1 MDYASVAK
9 KILQRVGGKENVISL
24 VHCMTRLRFTLK
36 DESIVDDEAVKKTKG
51 VMGVMKKA
59 GQYQIIIGND
69 VANVYAE
76 LNKLGNFSS
85 EAPKKAPEKKEKKNV
100 VSMLMDTISGIM
112 APVIPAIIGAAM
124 IKVLL
129 TLLPMIGVLSTEGD
143 TYNLLSVMG
152 DGAFFFMPVLIAI
165 SASKK
170 FGTNMYYAASIAL
183 IMLHPNFISLMSEA
197 NEAGEIVKF
206 LGFIPVTY
214 ASYSYSVIPIIL
226 AVWSLKYV
234 EKLVDKI
241 TPVVTK
247 NFLKPM
253 LVVLIEAPIALIVL
267 GPLGAI
273 FGNVLSDAVYF
284 VHDKLGFIAI
294 GIVAGIYPFVVMA
307 GMHHAF
313 TPIKLG
319 MIATTGYENFICI
332 GELCSNMAQGA
343 AALAVS
349 IKSKNKDF
357 KQIAGSSA
365 FSALFAGITEPALY
379 GVTLRLKRPM
389 LGACIG
395 AAVGGLFGG
404 FFQMKCFGIATPA
417 IVTIVQYVEEDRASS
432 LLIAALTILL
442 TVVVTFIATMIIGF
456 EDIVDED
463 DDLDEVTMEADVK
476 EEALEE
482 KLLEEGEE
490 IHVSSPMQG
499 ECIPL
504 EEVKDA
510 TFSQGILGK
519 GTAVIPEKGE
529 VRAPFDG
536 RIDVMFETGHA
547 VGMTSEDGVELL
559 IHVGMD
565 TVNLEGKYFY
575 PKKASGDKV
584 KKGEV
589 ILEFDKDEIVKA
601 GYDITTPIIVSNT
614 DKFKDVEADVTG
626 PVKELDEILVI
637 K

>member
-1 MDYASVAK
+1 MDYENTAK
-9 KILQRVGGKENVISL
+9 KILQRVGGKDNVINL

-51 VMGVMKKA
+51 VMGIMKKG

-69 VANVYAE
+69 VGNVFNE
-76 LNKLGNFSS
+76 LNKLGNFSNEVKEVPAKS
-85 EAPKKAPEKKEKKNV
+85 NEKKNIFT
-100 VSMLMDTISGIM
+100 MLMDTISGIM

-129 TLLPMIGVLSTEGD
+129 TLLPMIGVLSTNGQ
-143 TYNLLSVMG
+143 TYQLLSVIG

-183 IMLHPNFISLMSEA
+183 IILHPNLITLMNTA
-197 NEAGEIVKF
+197 HDAGQTVKF
-206 LGFIPVTY
+206 LKYIPVTY

-226 AVWSLKYV
+226 AVYSLRYV
-234 EKLVDKI
+234 ERFVDKI

-253 LVVLIEAPIALIVL
+253 LVVLIEAPIALIIL

-273 FGNVLSDAVYF
+273 CGNGLSTVVYAI
-284 VHDKLGFIAI
+284 HDKLGFIAI
-294 GIVAGIYPFVVMA
+294 GLVAGVYPFVVMA

-343 AALAVS
+343 ASLAVALR
-349 IKSKNKDF
+349 SKNKDF

-395 AAVGGLFGG
+395 GAVGGLVGG
-404 FFQMKCFGIATPA
+404 FFQMKCFGIAT
-417 IVTIVQYVEEDRASS
+417 
-432 LLIAALTILL
+432 L
-442 TVVVTFIATMIIGF
+442 IIGF

-463 DDLDEVTMEADVK
+463 DDLDFV
-476 EEALEE
+476 EESNAQ
-482 KLLEEGEE
+482 LLDNEISITSPVEGK
-490 IHVSSPMQG
+490 V
-499 ECIPL
+499 IPL
-504 EEVKDA
+504 TEVKDP
-510 TFSQGILGK
+510 TFSQEILGK
-519 GTAVIPEKGE
+519 GAAIIPEKG
-529 VRAPFDG
+529 VVYAPFDG
-536 RIDVMFETGHA
+536 KVDAVFETGHA
-547 VGMTSEDGVELL
+547 LGLVSEDGVELL
-559 IHVGMD
+559 VHVGID
-565 TVNLEGKYFY
+565 TVNLKGKHFT
-575 PKKASGDKV
+575 PKKKSRDTM
-584 KKGEV
+584 KKGD
-589 ILEFDKDEIVKA
+589 ILLEFDIDKIKA
-601 GYDITTPIIVSNT
+601 DGYDVTTPIIISNT
-614 DKFKDVEADVTG
+614 EQFAKVKACEDKVVT
-626 PVKELDEILVI
+626 KESKLLSVQ
-637 K
+637 

>member
-1 MDYASVAK
+1 MDYESVAK
-9 KILQRVGGKENVISL
+9 KILQRVGGKENVVSL

-51 VMGVMKKA
+51 VMGIMKKA

-69 VANVYAE
+69 VGNVFAE
-76 LNKLGNFSS
+76 LNKLGHFSN
-85 EAPKKAPEKKEKKNV
+85 EVPKKAPEKKEKKNIL
-100 VSMLMDTISGIM
+100 SALMDTISGVM

-129 TLLPMIGVLSTEGD
+129 TLLPMIGVLDTEGY

-183 IMLHPNFISLMSEA
+183 IMLHPNFISMMDAA
-197 NEAGEIVKF
+197 NEAGKVVKF

-214 ASYSYSVIPIIL
+214 ATYSYSVIPIIL

-273 FGNVLSDAVYF
+273 FGNVLSDIVYF
-284 VHDKLGFIAI
+284 VHDQLGFIAI

-343 AALAVS
+343 ASLAVS

-357 KQIAGSSA
+357 KQVAGSSA

-417 IVTIVQYVEEDRASS
+417 IVTIVQYVEEDRAVS

-456 EDIVDED
+456 KDIVDED
-463 DDLDEVTMEADVK
+463 DE
-476 EEALEE
+476 LEE
-482 KLLEEGEE
+482 TTEETPETLNVKPILKGQE
-490 IHVSSPMQG
+490 IHVLSPMQG
-499 ECIPL
+499 KVIPL
-504 EEVKDA
+504 EKVKDA

-519 GTAVIPEKGE
+519 GTAIVPEKGE
-529 VRAPFDG
+529 VVAPFNG
-536 RIDVMFETGHA
+536 KIQVMFETGHA
-547 VGMTSEDGVELL
+547 AGLVSEDGVELL
-559 IHVGMD
+559 IHIGMD
-565 TVNLEGKYFY
+565 TVELEGNYFH
-575 PKKASGDKV
+575 PKKASGDVV

-601 GYDITTPIIVSNT
+601 GYDITTPIIISNT
-614 DKFKDVEADVTG
+614 DKFADVSANAEG
-626 PVKELDEILVI
+626 EVKELEEILII